1 MGGDSLVHPF
11 TDRAEM
17 IICLTLEMCIV
28 GMAKTQDEEDIQQQ
42 IETER

>member
-1 MGGDSLVHPF
+1 MGGNGFVNPL

-17 IICLTLEMCIV
+17 IICLTLEVSIV
-28 GMAKTQDEEDIQQQ
+28 RMAKTQDEERIEQQ

>member
-1 MGGDSLVHPF
+1 MGGNCFVNPV

-17 IICLTLEMCIV
+17 IICLTLEVFIM
-28 GMAKTQDEEDIQQQ
+28 GMDQTQDEERIDQQ

>member
-1 MGGDSLVHPF
+1 MNPG

-17 IICLTLEMCIV
+17 IICLTLEVRIMR
-28 GMAKTQDEEDIQQQ
+28 MDQTQDEERIDQQ